1 MSHLNLRAVAAR
13 LFTHEGAP
21 AALHLTVEQQ
31 LRRSVLSCLL
41 WEKEFYEDGQSIVDS
56 IVALA
61 DKAPPAVVAALAVE
75 ARGRFNLR
83 HAPLLLVSVLAK
95 TGAGTRLVSDTI
107 ERTVRRADE
116 LSEFLAIYWRNGK
129 TPLSAQVK
137 KGLAASFKKFD
148 AYQLAKY
155 DRENVIRL
163 RDVLFLSHAKP
174 ANDDQVHLWKRLVDN
189 ELTSPNTWEVAL
201 SGGADK
207 KETFERLIRE
217 GKLGYLAL
225 LRNLR
230 NMVSAGCDLGL
241 VREAILARKGA
252 DRVLP
257 FRYIAAARACPQ
269 LEPALDE
276 ALCTS
281 IAGMTPFSGLTVV
294 LVDVS
299 SSMNARLS
307 ARSDLTRKDAA
318 AALAAILPGHVRMF
332 SFADHVIEIP
342 PRRGMA
348 GVDAIRHSQNGGTRL
363 FDAIET
369 VNREVV
375 YDRLIVI
382 TDEQAFPA
390 NADLLR
396 GREQSARRTCP
407 GPKGLGYMINVASNR
422 NGVGYG
428 PWCHIDGFSE
438 QVLRFIAEHEAAAS
452 PR

>member
-1 MSHLNLRAVAAR
+1 MSRLNLRAAAAR

-21 AALHLTVEQQ
+21 AVQHLSIEQQ
-31 LRRSVLSCLL
+31 LRRSVCSCLL
-41 WEKEFYEDGQSIVDS
+41 WEREFYEDGRSIADR
-56 IVALA
+56 IVELA
-61 DKAPPAVVAALAVE
+61 EQAPPTLVAALAIE
-75 ARGRFNLR
+75 ARTAFNLR
-83 HAPLLLVSVLAK
+83 HVPLLLLAVLAK
-95 TGAGTRLVSDTI
+95 TGGGTRLVSETI
-107 ERTVRRADE
+107 ERVITRADE

-137 KGLAASFKKFD
+137 KGLAASFRKFN

-155 DRENVIRL
+155 DRERAIRL

-174 ANDDQVHLWKRLVDN
+174 ANDDQEHLWKRLVDN
-189 ELTSPNTWEVAL
+189 ELTSPDTWEVGL

-207 KETFERLIRE
+207 KETFERLIRD

-230 NMVSAGCDLGL
+230 NMVSAGVDLGL

-257 FRYIAAARACPQ
+257 LRYIAAARACPQ
-269 LEPALDE
+269 LEPALDA
-276 ALCTS
+276 ALRAG
-281 IAGMTPFSGLTVV
+281 IAEMVPFAGLTAV

-299 SSMNARLS
+299 SSMDVRLS

-318 AALAAILPGHVRMF
+318 AALAAILPGDVRMF
-332 SFADHVIEIP
+332 SFADQVIEVP

-348 GVDAIRHSQNGGTRL
+348 GVDAIRSSQNGGTRL

-369 VNREVV
+369 VNGDVA

-396 GREQSARRTCP
+396 GREQSKRRSCP
-407 GPKGLGYMINVASNR
+407 APKGLGYMINVASNR

-428 PWCHIDGFSE
+428 PWVHIDGFSE
-438 QVLRFIAEHEAAAS
+438 QVLRFIVEHEAAAL
-452 PR
+452 PP

>member
-1 MSHLNLRAVAAR
+1 MSRFNLRLKALWPR
-13 LFTHEGAP
+13 THEGAP
-21 AALHLTVEQQ
+21 AARNLTIEQQ

-41 WEKEFYEDGQSIVDS
+41 WEREFYEDGQSIADR

-61 DKAPPAVVAALAVE
+61 EQASPPVVAALAIE
-75 ARGRFNLR
+75 ARNAFNLR
-83 HAPLLLVSVLAK
+83 HAPLLLLAALAK
-95 TGAGTRLVSDTI
+95 TGAGTRLVSETI
-107 ERTVRRADE
+107 AATVQRADE

-137 KGLAASFKKFD
+137 KGLALAFKKFD

-155 DRENVIRL
+155 DRGNVIRL

-174 ANDDQVHLWKRLVDN
+174 ANDDQQLLWKQLVDN
-189 ELTSPNTWEVAL
+189 ELSAPDTWEVGL

-207 KETFERLIRE
+207 KGTFERLICER
-217 GKLGYLAL
+217 KIGYLAL

-230 NMVSAGCDLGL
+230 NMVNAGCDLGL
-241 VREAILARKGA
+241 MQEAILARKGA
-252 DRVLP
+252 ERVLP
-257 FRYIAAARACPQ
+257 FRYVAAARACPM
-269 LEPALDE
+269 LEPAIDD
-276 ALCTS
+276 ALRAS
-281 IAGMTPFSGLTVV
+281 IAEMAPFSGLTVV

-299 SSMNARLS
+299 ASMDARLS

-318 AALAAILPGHVRMF
+318 AALAAILPGKVRMF
-332 SFADHVIEIP
+332 SFADQVIELP

-348 GVDAIRHSQNGGTRL
+348 AIDAIRHSQNGGTRL

-369 VNREVV
+369 VNREVA

-396 GREQSARRTCP
+396 GNEQNARRTCP
-407 GPKGLGYMINVASNR
+407 APNGTGYMINVASYR

-438 QVLRFIAEHEAAAS
+438 QVLRFIAEQEAL
-452 PR
+452 RG